1 MPNLLEGIRI
11 ADMTSVIFGPY
22 CTATLAAMGAEVIK
36 VEPAGGDEVRRVGR
50 PAVTRGMGPAHM
62 TLNAGKRSV
71 TWNLKTAEG
80 RALMRRLLARSDV
93 LLHNLRPE
101 AAERAGLGYEAVKAL
116 RPDIVYVH
124 CTGFATGGPYAGRAA
139 YDDIIQAASGAASLL
154 PRADGDPAPRYL
166 PTAMADKVAGLHA
179 TYAVLAAL
187 LHRARTGEGQAVEVP
202 MFESF
207 THFLLQ
213 EHLYGRAFV
222 PPNDPA
228 GYPRQLDPDR
238 QPLRTRDGWVAIA
251 PYTDERWVR
260 FFAVAGETD
269 FLAANGLVDARSR
282 FAGLA
287 TMQRRMAEIVA
298 RRTTAEWL
306 ELMAAHDIPAV
317 RIRDLEEV
325 FDDPHLRD
333 VGFFRT
339 RHHPTEGDYLEMRPP
354 VRFSAAP
361 DALPIPAPRLGE
373 HSDEV
378 ENELRDDSEAG

>member
-1 MPNLLEGIRI
+1 MPTLLEGIRI

-22 CTATLAAMGAEVIK
+22 CTATLAAMGAEVVK

-50 PAVTRGMGPAHM
+50 PAATRGMGPAHM

-71 TWNLKTAEG
+71 TWDLKSPEG
-80 RALMRRLLARSDV
+80 SALMRRLLARSDV
-93 LLHNLRPE
+93 FLHNLRPE

-124 CTGFATGGPYAGRAA
+124 CTGFASDGPYAGRAA

-166 PTAMADKVAGLHA
+166 PTAMANKVAGLHA

-187 LHRARTGEGQAVEVP
+187 LHRARTGEGQSVEVP

-238 QPLRTRDGWVAIA
+238 QPLRTSDGWIAIA
-251 PYTDERWVR
+251 PYTDARWVR
-260 FFAVAGETD
+260 FFEVAGD
-269 FLAANGLVDARSR
+269 PGFLRENGLVDARGR
-282 FAGLA
+282 FEGLA
-287 TMQRRMAEIVA
+287 IMQRRMAEIVA
-298 RRTTAEWL
+298 GRTSAEWI
-306 ELMAAHDIPAV
+306 ELMAIHDIPAI
-317 RIRDLEEV
+317 RISDLEEV
-325 FDDPHLRD
+325 FDDPHLAATD
-333 VGFFRT
+333 FFRP
-339 RHHPTEGDYLEMRPP
+339 REHPSEGQYLEMRPP
-354 VRFSAAP
+354 VRFSTAREWE
-361 DALPIPAPRLGE
+361 LRPAPRLGE

-378 ENELRDDSEAG
+378 KRELGEEEG